1 MQLKEYWSELL
12 TRYIVISVSSKAR
25 RTIDKKGSL
34 DNYILT
40 TEPRDIRSRAGEV
53 LREHMLQ
60 RQTDPEYEVP
70 YIPHSKKVYPNK
82 RRKRT
87 Q

>member
-1 MQLKEYWSELL
+1 VQLKQYWSELL
-12 TRYIVISVSSKAR
+12 NRFITISVSSKAR

-34 DNYILT
+34 DSYITT
-40 TEPRDIRSRAGEV
+40 TEPRDLRSRMGEI
-53 LREHMLQ
+53 LREHMVK
-60 RQTDPEYEVP
+60 RQEDPEYNVP

-82 RRKRT
+82 RRKRL